1 MMDEFHAVR
10 DVESKNWRVAG
21 SLIGAFNVLQQEGLP
36 ASLVLCGL
44 PSVAPNAVSAR
55 SYSERMFGYMEVS
68 SLSAGEAKSAIFEP
82 LGRTD
87 RSFSDETADAV
98 VRDTGGHPY
107 FLQFFASEILGRVD
121 ARHVRLEDYGR
132 VRQSVVEKLGR
143 DFFSQRE
150 APVSGTRKK
159 ILVEIALA
167 KGDARFSSIC
177 RKTGAGKG
185 AVSGHLKRLEE
196 KGAIYRHRR
205 GLYRFAMPMFWGI
218 HPRPRRQTGA
228 AGLVPSVSF
237 LLRLRGAPRRPR
249 GAVSKVS
256 FLPRLKTAPGG
267 GSGGGVSKVSFPA
280 RPR

>member
-1 MMDEFHAVR
+1 MLRRLKEGRAENVAVCGLRGAGKTVLLRRFSRMCGSEGFLPVICRLYSPSHREPAAFMETFRHGVGVATAAINGAGVPGSAARGPRLDRRGSAPLDAEVESCVRHSLEMAQKSGIAGIVAMMDEFHAVR

-107 FLQFFASEILGRVD
+107 FIQCNCSRRLGPFTRT
-121 ARHVRLEDYGR
+121 AA
-132 VRQSVVEKLGR
+132 
-143 DFFSQRE
+143 
-150 APVSGTRKK
+150 APSRSPGP
-159 ILVEIALA
+159 
-167 KGDARFSSIC
+167 GSSRWRC
-177 RKTGAGKG
+177 T
-185 AVSGHLKRLEE
+185 
-196 KGAIYRHRR
+196 
-205 GLYRFAMPMFWGI
+205 
-218 HPRPRRQTGA
+218 
-228 AGLVPSVSF
+228 
-237 LLRLRGAPRRPR
+237 
-249 GAVSKVS
+249 
-256 FLPRLKTAPGG
+256 
-267 GSGGGVSKVSFPA
+267 
-280 RPR
+280 